1 MERYSFR
8 RVSGD
13 LTEAMRKLP
22 FHKIST
28 PGNQVKLRPFTQC
41 LKMII
46 LMLILSVSE
55 IIDQKYLIAVI
66 TLQVSSCSKSTKETR
81 EPFVESVQ
89 N

>member
-1 MERYSFR
+1 
-8 RVSGD
+8 
-13 LTEAMRKLP
+13 
-22 FHKIST
+22 
-28 PGNQVKLRPFTQC
+28 
-41 LKMII
+41 MII

-66 TLQVSSCSKSTKETR
+66 TLQVSSCSKSTKETW